1 MRPPLR
7 LCLCLCLLLCPA
19 AAHAAGRSLRDDVGR
34 LLSPP
39 ALVAV
44 AAGLGAGAALRPW
57 DEDLR
62 FRLQRR
68 PLRLLLDAAE
78 PYGAKEIA
86 FPAAL
91 GLWLGGKAR
100 GAPHLQRLG
109 SDLGRAL
116 LLSNALV
123 APLKLA
129 VDRRRPDGDGHSF
142 PSGHAGNAFAASGV
156 LARRYGRRA
165 GLPLYALSALVA
177 AQRIHAGRHF
187 AGDVVTGAVLGATAG
202 WAVGLEGLHAAS
214 NGHGAALV
222 WRF

>member
-1 MRPPLR
+1 MTPPWRLLCCLLLVSPAAAYADGPPLR
-7 LCLCLCLLLCPA
+7 
-19 AAHAAGRSLRDDVGR
+19 DDLGR

-44 AAGLGAGAALRPW
+44 GAGLGAGAVLRPW
-57 DEDLR
+57 DDDLR

-86 FPAAL
+86 FPTAL
-91 GLWLGGKAR
+91 GLWLGGRAADKP
-100 GAPHLQRLG
+100 GLQNLG

-123 APLKLA
+123 APLKIA
-129 VDRRRPDGDGHSF
+129 VNRRRPAGGRHSF
-142 PSGHAGNAFAASGV
+142 PSGHAGNAFAASSV
-156 LARRYGRRA
+156 LARRYGSRA
-165 GLPLYALSALVA
+165 GVPLFALSALVA
-177 AQRIHAGRHF
+177 AQRVHARRHF
-187 AGDVVTGAVLGATAG
+187 AGDVVAGAALGATAG
-202 WAVGLEGLHAAS
+202 WAVGLQGMQATV
-214 NGHGAALV
+214 GPGGTALA

>member
-1 MRPPLR
+1 MRQPLR
-7 LCLCLCLLLCPA
+7 LCLCLLLFPA
-19 AAHAAGRSLRDDVGR
+19 AAQAQGQPLRDDIGR

-44 AAGLGAGAALRPW
+44 AAGIGAGAALSPL
-57 DEDLR
+57 DGDLR
-62 FRLQRR
+62 FRLRRR

-78 PYGAKEIA
+78 PYGAKEIV
-86 FPAAL
+86 FPAAV
-91 GLWLGGKAR
+91 GLWLGGKAGDR
-100 GAPHLQRLG
+100 PGLQRLG
-109 SDLGRAL
+109 SELGRAL

-123 APLKLA
+123 GPLKLA
-129 VDRRRPDGDGHSF
+129 VDRRRPDGSARSF

-202 WAVGLEGLHAAS
+202 WAVGLEGLHASA
-214 NGHGAALV
+214 NGRGAALV
-222 WRF
+222 WGF